1 MHRNALCRFAV
12 ILTKGLFGVS
22 KSTLHS
28 GNLYQIFSYV
38 KNKEAELA
46 GRRTRSL
53 PMQALSIRG
62 NSQEEIGR
70 AVHAWGRN
78 RLNREMVERIKG
90 LLE

>member
-1 MHRNALCRFAV
+1 M
-12 ILTKGLFGVS
+12 
-22 KSTLHS
+22 LHS

-62 NSQEEIGR
+62 KLQEEIDR
-70 AVHAWGRN
+70 AVHTWGRN
-78 RLNREMVERIKG
+78 RLNLETVERIKG